1 MIYVLVYRR
10 FDYYR
15 FDDVIKASTD
25 LDVVVNVKESGPH
38 KLLPMYFESS
48 EHYKEDSTILAEQE
62 IPHFVIME
70 FLE

>member
-1 MIYVLVYRR
+1 MVYVLVYRR

-15 FDDVIKASTD
+15 FDDVIRASTD
-25 LDVVVNVKESGPH
+25 LDAVLYIKERSKH
-38 KLLPMYFESS
+38 KDLPMYFESS
-48 EHYKEDSTILAEQE
+48 EHYKEDSAILAEQE

>member
-15 FDDVIKASTD
+15 FDKVIRASTD
-25 LDVVVNVKESGPH
+25 LDVVVHTKEKCKYKDLH
-38 KLLPMYFESS
+38 MYFESS
-48 EHYKEDSTILAEQE
+48 EHYKEDSAILAEQE

>member
-10 FDYYR
+10 FDHHI
-15 FDDVIKASTD
+15 FDDVIYASTD
-25 LDVVVNVKESGPH
+25 LDFLVAIKERSPH
-38 KLLPMYFESS
+38 KDLHMYFESS
-48 EHYKEDSTILAEQE
+48 EHYKENSSILAEQE

>member
-1 MIYVLVYRR
+1 MVYVLVYRR

-25 LDVVVNVKESGPH
+25 LDVVVNVKENGPH
-38 KLLPMYFESS
+38 KDLHMYFESS
-48 EHYKEDSTILAEQE
+48 EHYKEDLNILVEQE

-70 FLE
+70 FPE